1 MGYEYCKFESVAKSE
16 ISGGNFNDHSL
27 FIENYVDNFVQ
38 ILKDINGTAYTDKQ
52 YKMAAMYGLNNPGE
66 RTYNYLGNTLDL
78 YTIYKNKLEKS
89 YNTLLAK
96 YEITAAER
104 DAFYLENLKNV
115 ATDKKLPSNCP

>member
-1 MGYEYCKFESVAKSE
+1 
-16 ISGGNFNDHSL
+16 
-27 FIENYVDNFVQ
+27 
-38 ILKDINGTAYTDKQ
+38 
-52 YKMAAMYGLNNPGE
+52 MAAMYGLNNPGE